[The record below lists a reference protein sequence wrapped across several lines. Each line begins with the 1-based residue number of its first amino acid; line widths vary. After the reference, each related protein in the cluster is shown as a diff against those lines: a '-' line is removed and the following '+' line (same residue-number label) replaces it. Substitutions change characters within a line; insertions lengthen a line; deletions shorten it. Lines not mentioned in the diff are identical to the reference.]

1 MQIRS
6 GAPPSPVAWPHAT
19 LHGAWH
25 EAPTQVSREDLIAES
40 NKLVDLNP
48 LPVNPA
54 PRPIGASA

>member
-1 MQIRS
+1 
-6 GAPPSPVAWPHAT
+6 

-25 EAPTQVSREDLIAES
+25 EAPAQVSREDLIAES